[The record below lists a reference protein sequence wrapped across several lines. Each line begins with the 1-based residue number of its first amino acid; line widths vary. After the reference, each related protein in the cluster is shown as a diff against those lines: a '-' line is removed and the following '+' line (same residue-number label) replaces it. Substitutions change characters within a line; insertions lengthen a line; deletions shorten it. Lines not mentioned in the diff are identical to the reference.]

1 MDYPA
6 LVRAYL
12 QAYASKDLAAVAD
25 LFAEDIQLRDWNIS
39 VSGKAAA
46 LDETRKNFAG
56 ADSLA
61 IDILALHGK
70 GPSLAAELKIL
81 LNGQLDL
88 RVVDVIDFDAA
99 GRICAIRA
107 YLGRP

>member
-1 MDYPA
+1 LDYLA
-6 LVRAYL
+6 LTRAYL
-12 QAYASKDLAAVAD
+12 QAYARKDLAAVAE

-56 ADSLA
+56 ADSLE
-61 IDILALHGK
+61 IDILALYGQ
-70 GPSLAAELKIL
+70 GPTVAAELQILVNGKI
-81 LNGQLDL
+81 DL
-88 RVVDVIDFDAA
+88 RVVDVIEFDTA

-107 YLGRP
+107 YLGRA